1 MGVQV
6 RRGGVA
12 LRMGLT
18 SPRAAGAAGCHGPC
32 ALGGEAGAGGERDGP
47 AADPMELP
55 WERTEGRPPASCRT
69 QMLALQWLQLKELH
83 FRSVK

>member
-18 SPRAAGAAGCHGPC
+18 SPRAAGAAGCHGLC
-32 ALGGEAGAGGERDGP
+32 ALGGEAGAGGEHDGP

-55 WERTEGRPPASCRT
+55 WE
-69 QMLALQWLQLKELH
+69 
-83 FRSVK
+83 